1 MLLVRSFFF
10 CGFICLIAQVI
21 LSNTKLTPGHVTS
34 IFVVSGAFLDVFSI
48 YDKLVL
54 FFGGGACVPITSF
67 GHLLI
72 HGSLAHA
79 DKSGFLG
86 IFMGMFDLT
95 ASGIT
100 AAIIFAFFF
109 ALIFKPK
116 N

>member
-1 MLLVRSFFF
+1 MLLVRSFLF

-34 IFVVSGAFLDVFSI
+34 IYVVSGAFLDVFSI

-100 AAIIFAFFF
+100 AAIIFAFF
-109 ALIFKPK
+109 LTHIIFI
-116 N
+116 